1 MNDDL
6 APTTWP
12 AVEATLLDQVF
23 YAWPSNEVR
32 AAVDLA
38 DAGMVDSLSV
48 IAILEVLVE
57 ATGNEAALGEATADD
72 FRSLPTIHALF
83 DRL

>member
-1 MNDDL
+1 
-6 APTTWP
+6 
-12 AVEATLLDQVF
+12 
-23 YAWPSNEVR
+23 
-32 AAVDLA
+32 
-38 DAGMVDSLSV
+38 MVDSLSV